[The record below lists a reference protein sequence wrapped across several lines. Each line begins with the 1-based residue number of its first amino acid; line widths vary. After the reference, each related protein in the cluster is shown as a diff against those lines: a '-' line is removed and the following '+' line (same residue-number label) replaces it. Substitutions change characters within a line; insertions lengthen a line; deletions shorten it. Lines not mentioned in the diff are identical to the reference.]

1 MNILFDEEGLRKLIA
16 NLNILTGLPANI
28 LDPEG
33 RDINLF
39 RGHPPF
45 CRMLNDL
52 PEGHERCVACDR
64 CKIQHYHVE
73 KGFQFY
79 RCHAGIC
86 EAIMPLFDKK
96 QPLAYLSYRCFLDQS
111 LIHI

>member
-1 MNILFDEEGLRKLIA
+1 MNILFDEDQLRRLIA
-16 NLNILTGLPANI
+16 NLKILTGVPANI

-45 CRMLNDL
+45 CRMINDL
-52 PEGHERCVACDR
+52 PEGHERCVACDM
-64 CKIQHYHVE
+64 CKIKHYSAE

-86 EAIMPLFDKK
+86 EAIMPLYDKN
-96 QPLAYLSYRCFLDQS
+96 QPTAR
-111 LIHI
+111 